1 MYSSAAA
8 GSTIRRVSE
17 DTPSETGALA
27 VAVGA
32 SALPDADDRRERLK
46 QVFLDAR
53 ACTRCAQLAAAR
65 TQVVFGAGHADATL
79 MLVGEAPTARED
91 EQGVPFTG
99 AAGKLL
105 DDLLGSIG
113 LSREE
118 VFITHVLKCRPPG
131 NRDADPSELSKCR
144 PYLLEQIKLVQPRVV
159 CTLGSFATRALT
171 GDATPVTQRHGQ
183 VEIAELGETAVYL
196 VPLYHPAAALYTRA
210 LLDTLREDVARLPEL
225 LARPALPQPVIEA
238 AEVEEP
244 AAADGSD
251 EAEAPLPVGAEDPAS
266 GAPTIPDEPPEP
278 QLGLF

>member
-17 DTPSETGALA
+17 DTPAEPGALA
-27 VAVGA
+27 SGLGPPGV
-32 SALPDADDRRERLK
+32 PDADARREALK

-53 ACTRCAQLAAAR
+53 GCVKCAQLAAAR

-79 MLVGEAPTARED
+79 MLIGEAPTARED

-113 LSREE
+113 LARAD

-131 NRDADPSELSKCR
+131 NRDADPSELAKCR
-144 PYLLEQIKLVQPRVV
+144 PYLLEQVKLVQPRVV
-159 CTLGSFATRALT
+159 CTLGNFATRALT
-171 GDATPVTQRHGQ
+171 GDGAPVTERHGQ
-183 VEIAELGETAVYL
+183 AEIVELGETAVHL
-196 VPLYHPAAALYTRA
+196 VPLFHPAAALYTRS
-210 LLDTLREDVARLPEL
+210 LLDTLREDFARLPEL
-225 LARPALPQPVIEA
+225 LARPALPQPVIE
-238 AEVEEP
+238 P
-244 AAADGSD
+244 AAVDEPEEIEESVAGDDARPAATDELQD
-251 EAEAPLPVGAEDPAS
+251 EAGE
-266 GAPTIPDEPPEP
+266 TPDEPPES